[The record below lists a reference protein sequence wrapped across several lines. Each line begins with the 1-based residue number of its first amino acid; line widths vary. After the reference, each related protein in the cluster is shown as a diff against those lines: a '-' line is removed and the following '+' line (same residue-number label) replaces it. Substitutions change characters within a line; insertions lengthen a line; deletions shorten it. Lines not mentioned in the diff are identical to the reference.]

1 MAKIDIEIADLESIL
16 TNLRADHAPEE
27 IQDMEN
33 DLRQFRYIQALWNK
47 FKSAPV
53 GQDGLLAKPLY
64 FCDENDVTVIAAFPI
79 GSSTEGVQ
87 KWFEQRFAISCDE
100 LFGETDAT
108 PNTPAANPAS
118 NPAPLAIN
126 IAALPFMLIEVIERE
141 IQEPMFFP
149 THEAAEAHM
158 RERFKEMA
166 DVTDE
171 EIAGLDND
179 SGVIVVDED
188 VYLGESFACCED
200 YGQNYDWRIFDL
212 TDPDCVAMPESEKA

>member
-16 TNLRADHAPEE
+16 TNSRADHAPEE

-33 DLRQFRYIQALWNK
+33 DMRQLRYIQTLWNK

-53 GQDGLLAKPLY
+53 DQDGLLSKPLY
-64 FCDENDVTVIAAFPI
+64 FCDENDVIVISAFPI
-79 GSSTEGVQ
+79 GSSTEAIQ

-100 LFGETDAT
+100 LFGETDAA
-108 PNTPAANPAS
+108 PNTPAASPAS
-118 NPAPLAIN
+118 NPKPLAAN

-141 IQEPMFFP
+141 IQEPMFFS
-149 THEAAEAHM
+149 THEAAETHM

-166 DVTDE
+166 GVTDE

-179 SGVIVVDED
+179 SGTIIVDED
-188 VYLGESFACCED
+188 VYLGEAFACCED
-200 YGQNYDWRIFDL
+200 CGQNYDWRIFDL
-212 TDPDCVAMPESEKA
+212 TNPDHVITPENS